1 MEEFQQ
7 TIGDFLDEE
16 GKVLPFKRQLTFHH
30 TIDYDQNLNIKVSI
44 PHFTGEEQLEE
55 VLYQLNEVERVF
67 EFLNLL
73 EKVKLVAIKLK
84 GQASSWWQQVQ
95 RIRVQSGKKKIY
107 SWDKMQQQ
115 IRSRF
120 FPLNYE
126 GIPF

>member
-16 GKVLPFKRQLTFHH
+16 GKVLPFKRQLTIHH

-73 EKVKLVAIKLK
+73 ENRKGEASGYKIEGAGVFLVATS
-84 GQASSWWQQVQ
+84 AE
-95 RIRVQSGKKKIY
+95 
-107 SWDKMQQQ
+107 DKSPIWKEENLQ
-115 IRSRF
+115 
-120 FPLNYE
+120 L
-126 GIPF
+126 G